1 MSSSALD
8 THLAT
13 LWFCTMEIHRRY
25 KLGASE
31 LSRPDIFGSAAP
43 NSTPHVVSN
52 ELERPRIFRIYAAT
66 TDATFAARQLRNKIR
81 ELRAMPGIGSWLDA
95 GDYRRQTESLD
106 LEEIHLKTARCKMCG
121 VALSDLQKQSD
132 YYSCS
137 ANCRRD
143 YEAGAYWGG
152 GRPRRPPT
160 ARRAE
165 PSQAMARHAIS
176 LQRHSFNKIVCSDKT
191 LLTFSPGLVIP
202 RPGGGRSDRAGCG
215 PSTGLSCW
223 EGTIRTLV
231 PSNAEP
237 ALSASRCSVGSCTPD
252 ESVTSRV
259 AS

>member
-66 TDATFAARQLRNKIR
+66 TDATSAARQLRNRIR

-95 GDYRRQTESLD
+95 GDYRRQTESSD

-121 VALSDLQKQSD
+121 VALSDLPKQRD
-132 YYSCS
+132 CYSCS

-165 PSQAMARHAIS
+165 PGHGSPRHIAAKS
-176 LQRHSFNKIVCSDKT
+176 LIQQNSLLGQNPFDLLAGLGYSSSWWRSF
-191 LLTFSPGLVIP
+191 
-202 RPGGGRSDRAGCG
+202 R
-215 PSTGLSCW
+215 
-223 EGTIRTLV
+223 
-231 PSNAEP
+231 
-237 ALSASRCSVGSCTPD
+237 
-252 ESVTSRV
+252 
-259 AS
+259 